1 LIIIAVVLAIALGFE
16 LVGRW
21 ASAFHALSRDAITIV
36 IAIGIVGVI
45 RSLLP
50 RREQR
55 RRGDRRRS
63 RERRGEASG

>member
-1 LIIIAVVLAIALGFE
+1 LIIIAVVLAIAVGLELLG
-16 LVGRW
+16 RR
-21 ASAFHALSRDAITIV
+21 APAFHALSRDAITVV
-36 IAIGIVGVI
+36 IAIGIVGLI
-45 RSLLP
+45 RSLVP